1 MEPASWIKN
10 FTEAAQNL
18 SSLLNVVCTLVTT
31 PGGVVLLI
39 LFCIGFI
46 LILVNK
52 GFFSQVSDMFERKE
66 RRRLEQI
73 NEYVSSHEAADPETI
88 KVVRDLRDAHY
99 FNVATGIYAENRTR
113 SAFIKLHQ
121 DSSHCIAWKHID
133 RARLYIDIA
142 ADETITIR
150 DLTRFEWLG
159 YWYNQCVAYGSLF
172 FSAVLFIIT
181 FVLSDTKTMMSFW
194 GSLGTSLFL
203 VILAIFVFFQNLPI
217 YAKDLIAKELERLR
231 DCSSVRD

>member
-1 MEPASWIKN
+1 MDITFEVNNAKEVVQDILSW
-10 FTEAAQNL
+10 L
-18 SSLLNVVCTLVTT
+18 STFANTTAVTVVTVVLVLLFLAFLLN
-31 PGGVVLLI
+31 LI
-39 LFCIGFI
+39 
-46 LILVNK
+46 NR
-52 GFFSQVSDMFERKE
+52 GFFLQLFDILEHKE

-73 NEYVSSHEAADPETI
+73 NEYVSSHDAADPETI

-121 DSSHCIAWKHID
+121 ASSHCIAWKHID

-150 DLTRFEWLG
+150 DLTRFERLG
-159 YWYNQCVAYGSLF
+159 YWYNQCAAFGSLF
-172 FSAVLFIIT
+172 FSVVLFIIT
-181 FVLSDTKTMMSFW
+181 FVLSDSKTMMLFW

-203 VILAIFVFFQNLPI
+203 VILAIFIFFQNLPI
-217 YAKDLIAKELERLR
+217 FAKDLIAKELERLR
-231 DCSSVRD
+231 DCSSAP

>member
-39 LFCIGFI
+39 LFCICFI
-46 LILVNK
+46 LILVNR
-52 GFFSQVSDMFERKE
+52 GFFLQVFDILEHKERK
-66 RRRLEQI
+66 RLEQI
-73 NEYVSSHEAADPETI
+73 NEYVSSHDAADPETI

-99 FNVATGIYAENRTR
+99 FKVATGIYAENRTR

-121 DSSHCIAWKHID
+121 TSSHCIAWKHIE

-150 DLTRFEWLG
+150 KLTCFEWLG

-172 FSAVLFIIT
+172 FSVVLFITT
-181 FVLSDTKTMMSFW
+181 FLLSETKTVMLF
-194 GSLGTSLFL
+194 GESLGLSLFL
-203 VILAIFVFFQNLPI
+203 VMLAVFVFFQNLPV
-217 YAKDLIAKELERLR
+217 YAKDLIAKEQERLR
-231 DCSSVRD
+231 DCSSAS